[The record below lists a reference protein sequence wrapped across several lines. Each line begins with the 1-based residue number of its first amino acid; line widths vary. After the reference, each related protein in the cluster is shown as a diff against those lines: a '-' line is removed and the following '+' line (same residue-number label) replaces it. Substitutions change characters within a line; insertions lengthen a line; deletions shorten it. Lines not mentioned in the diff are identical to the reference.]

1 MDRLA
6 NESGIVVCVRTYVY
20 TLIAFFFFGLVLSCL
35 VSSLLPPPPPLF
47 LKEKGKGRAV
57 TIFENFIFKRLSY
70 PWSTKL
76 SPTLCSICSS
86 FEVTVRICCES

>member
-35 VSSLLPPPPPLF
+35 VSSLLPPSLF
-47 LKEKGKGRAV
+47 ERKRKGQGSHNIR
-57 TIFENFIFKRLSY
+57 
-70 PWSTKL
+70 KL
-76 SPTLCSICSS
+76 YLQKA
-86 FEVTVRICCES
+86 